1 MPSFEQI
8 KVLPYKPQKLFD
20 LVWDVKSYPKFLPW
34 CSAARIISEDIVNSV
49 GFGYKKRG
57 AKPIP
62 NRRATS
68 NDIGESKSIDY
79 NNEIIAELVIQ
90 LKGFSEKYNS
100 RVTSEITD
108 DGIYLINT
116 VAISGPFE
124 YLKSTWQFVSCT
136 AGTKL
141 KFFIDFKMK
150 SVILDKLIGTYFTKA
165 TKKMIIAFEKRAK
178 DVIR

>member
-1 MPSFEQI
+1 MAFFQQTKI
-8 KVLPYKPQKLFD
+8 LPYKPQELFD

-34 CSAARIISEDIVNSV
+34 CSASRVISEDT
-49 GFGYKKRG
+49 Y
-57 AKPIP
+57 
-62 NRRATS
+62 
-68 NDIGESKSIDY
+68 
-79 NNEIIAELVIQ
+79 EIIAELVIQ

-108 DGIYLINT
+108 DEIYLINT

-124 YLKSTWQFVSCT
+124 YLKSTWQFIPCT
-136 AGTKL
+136 AGTEL

-165 TKKMIIAFEKRAK
+165 TEKMIIAFEKRAK
-178 DVIR
+178 EVIK

>member
-1 MPSFEQI
+1 MPCLQHTKI
-8 KVLPYKPQKLFD
+8 LPYKPQELFD

-34 CSAARIISEDIVNSV
+34 CSASRIISE
-49 GFGYKKRG
+49 
-57 AKPIP
+57 
-62 NRRATS
+62 
-68 NDIGESKSIDY
+68 
-79 NNEIIAELVIQ
+79 NNQEVIAELVIQ

-124 YLKSTWQFVSCT
+124 YLKSTWQFIPYT
-136 AGTKL
+136 AGTEL

-165 TKKMIIAFEKRAK
+165 TEKMIIAFERRAK
-178 DVIR
+178 EVIK

>member
-1 MPSFEQI
+1 MTSFEQI
-8 KVLPYKPQKLFD
+8 KVLPYQLQKLFD
-20 LVWDVKSYPKFLPW
+20 LVWDVASYPKFLPW
-34 CSAARIISEDIVNSV
+34 CSASRIISE
-49 GFGYKKRG
+49 
-57 AKPIP
+57 
-62 NRRATS
+62 
-68 NDIGESKSIDY
+68 
-79 NNEIIAELVIQ
+79 NNQEVIAELVIK

-124 YLKSTWQFVSCT
+124 YLKSTWQFVPCT
-136 AGTKL
+136 AGTEL

-165 TKKMIIAFEKRAK
+165 TEKMIIAFEKRAK
-178 DVIR
+178 EVIK

>member
-1 MPSFEQI
+1 MAFFQQTKI
-8 KVLPYKPQKLFD
+8 LPYKPQELFD

-34 CSAARIISEDIVNSV
+34 CSASRVISEDK
-49 GFGYKKRG
+49 Y
-57 AKPIP
+57 
-62 NRRATS
+62 
-68 NDIGESKSIDY
+68 
-79 NNEIIAELVIQ
+79 EIIAELVIQ

-124 YLKSTWQFVSCT
+124 YLKSTWQFVPCT
-136 AGTKL
+136 AGTEL

-150 SVILDKLIGTYFTKA
+150 SVILDKLIGTYKA
-165 TKKMIIAFEKRAK
+165 TEKMIIAFEKRAK
-178 DVIR
+178 EVIK

>member
-1 MPSFEQI
+1 MPCLQHTKI
-8 KVLPYKPQKLFD
+8 LPYKPQELFD

-34 CSAARIISEDIVNSV
+34 CSASRIISE
-49 GFGYKKRG
+49 
-57 AKPIP
+57 
-62 NRRATS
+62 
-68 NDIGESKSIDY
+68 
-79 NNEIIAELVIQ
+79 NNQEVIAELVIQ

-124 YLKSTWQFVSCT
+124 YLKSTWQFVPCT
-136 AGTKL
+136 AGTAL

-150 SVILDKLIGTYFTKA
+150 SVILDKLIDTYFTKA
-165 TKKMIIAFEKRAK
+165 TKKMIIAFERRAK
-178 DVIR
+178 EVIK

>member
-1 MPSFEQI
+1 MPCLQHTKI
-8 KVLPYKPQKLFD
+8 LPYKPQELFD

-34 CSAARIISEDIVNSV
+34 CSASRIISE
-49 GFGYKKRG
+49 
-57 AKPIP
+57 
-62 NRRATS
+62 
-68 NDIGESKSIDY
+68 
-79 NNEIIAELVIQ
+79 NNQEVIAELVIQ

-124 YLKSTWQFVSCT
+124 YLKSTWHFVPCT
-136 AGTKL
+136 AGTAL

-150 SVILDKLIGTYFTKA
+150 SVILDKLIDTYFTKA
-165 TKKMIIAFEKRAK
+165 TEKMIIAFERRAK
-178 DVIR
+178 EVIK

>member
-1 MPSFEQI
+1 MPCFQHTKI
-8 KVLPYKPQKLFD
+8 LPYKPQELFD

-34 CSAARIISEDIVNSV
+34 CSASRIISE
-49 GFGYKKRG
+49 
-57 AKPIP
+57 
-62 NRRATS
+62 
-68 NDIGESKSIDY
+68 
-79 NNEIIAELVIQ
+79 NNQEVIAELVIQ

-100 RVTSEITD
+100 QVTSEITN

-124 YLKSTWQFVSCT
+124 YLKSTWQFVPCT
-136 AGTKL
+136 PGTQL

-165 TKKMIIAFEKRAK
+165 TEEIIIAFERRAQEIIK
-178 DVIR
+178 

>member
-1 MPSFEQI
+1 MDFFQQTKI
-8 KVLPYKPQKLFD
+8 LPYKPQELFD

-34 CSAARIISEDIVNSV
+34 YSASRVISEDK
-49 GFGYKKRG
+49 Y
-57 AKPIP
+57 
-62 NRRATS
+62 
-68 NDIGESKSIDY
+68 
-79 NNEIIAELVIQ
+79 EIIAELVIQ

-116 VAISGPFE
+116 LAISGPFE
-124 YLKSTWQFVSCT
+124 YLKSTWQFVPCT
-136 AGTKL
+136 AGTEL

-165 TKKMIIAFEKRAK
+165 TEKMIIAFEKRAK
-178 DVIR
+178 EVIK